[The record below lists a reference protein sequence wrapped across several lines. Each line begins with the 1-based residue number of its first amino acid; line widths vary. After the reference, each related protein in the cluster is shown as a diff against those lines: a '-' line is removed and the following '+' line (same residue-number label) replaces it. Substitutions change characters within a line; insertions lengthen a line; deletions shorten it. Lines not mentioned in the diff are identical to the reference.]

1 MEEVHTLAPL
11 LKKYSLS
18 MPSFYVNSYLHQR
31 DEATKSIETVL
42 AIASAAKPLGAKIV
56 VTNPSP
62 IKGGNGKNKNDEELA
77 EQARNLDRLGAALR
91 QMGMTLSYH
100 THDVELRAAAREFH
114 HMLQATDPENVTFC
128 LDVHWVY
135 RGSGNSQI
143 ALFDILNMY
152 GKRITELH
160 IRQSVSGVWSEVF
173 GAGDIDYLRLV
184 QELKKMKVSPH
195 LVVEQCLEKGSPNKM
210 TAVDAHREDLA
221 QVREIFGPII

>member
-1 MEEVHTLAPL
+1 
-11 LKKYSLS
+11 
-18 MPSFYVNSYLHQR
+18 
-31 DEATKSIETVL
+31 
-42 AIASAAKPLGAKIV
+42 
-56 VTNPSP
+56 
-62 IKGGNGKNKNDEELA
+62 
-77 EQARNLDRLGAALR
+77 
-91 QMGMTLSYH
+91 
-100 THDVELRAAAREFH
+100 
-114 HMLQATDPENVTFC
+114 
-128 LDVHWVY
+128 
-135 RGSGNSQI
+135 
-143 ALFDILNMY
+143 MY